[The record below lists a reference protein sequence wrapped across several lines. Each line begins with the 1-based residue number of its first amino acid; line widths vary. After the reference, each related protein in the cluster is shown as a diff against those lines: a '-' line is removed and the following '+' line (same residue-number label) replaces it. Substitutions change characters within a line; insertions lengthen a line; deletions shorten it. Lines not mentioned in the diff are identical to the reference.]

1 MMMITDDEKMNVEKF
16 KCSRAGSRP
25 SWMAKSMGS
34 ASLAAC
40 PADDLAP
47 RKQVMADL
55 SREKDRLMRSQA
67 ITVE

>member
-1 MMMITDDEKMNVEKF
+1 MF
-16 KCSRAGSRP
+16 KGTRP
-25 SWMAKSMGS
+25 SWMAKSIGS

-55 SREKDRLMRSQA
+55 SREKDNLIA
-67 ITVE
+67 GECL

>member
-1 MMMITDDEKMNVEKF
+1 MF
-16 KCSRAGSRP
+16 KGTRP

-40 PADDLAP
+40 PTDDLAP